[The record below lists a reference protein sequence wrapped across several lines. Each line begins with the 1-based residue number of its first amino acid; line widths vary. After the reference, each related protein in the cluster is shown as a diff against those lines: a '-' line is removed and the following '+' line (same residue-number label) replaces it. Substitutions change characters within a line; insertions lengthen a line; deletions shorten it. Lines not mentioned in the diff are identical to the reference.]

1 MLHPL
6 DTALLL
12 ALGVFHAGRALPP
25 RDVALVPQ
33 QLRFGDVG
41 REPARGE
48 VQVVAAIDALHV
60 APSSDGKHP
69 GNQANYGQPFHRHR
83 AAQRFHVSSE
93 LEDAFC
99 R

>member
-1 MLHPL
+1 VLHPL

-33 QLRFGDVG
+33 QLRFGMWDASQ
-41 REPARGE
+41 RE
-48 VQVVAAIDALHV
+48 Q
-60 APSSDGKHP
+60 K
-69 GNQANYGQPFHRHR
+69 
-83 AAQRFHVSSE
+83 
-93 LEDAFC
+93 C